1 MSIAKITLIGL
12 YNYMN
17 AINDPLFANLTVP
30 SGMNRDL
37 LINTILLRGGEFEAL
52 YADGNFMKFAIGAW
66 SAKWQYTLKKW
77 YDAQQIKYDPLE
89 NYDRRE
95 DWTDTNAKNNELTNM
110 RSDFSEKELDG
121 SVEEKNSAFNDSDYT
136 PASKSISNNTDNST
150 FASNSLTNGKESETG
165 VHSGRTHGNI
175 GVTTSQQMLQSEYD
189 VARFNIY
196 DAAADLF
203 CSELCIFVYA

>member
-17 AINDPLFANLTVP
+17 AINDPLFANLSVP
-30 SGMNRDL
+30 TGMDRDL

-110 RSDFSEKELDG
+110 RSDFSEKETDG
-121 SVEEKNSAFNDSDYT
+121 SIEEKNSAFNDSDYT
-136 PASKSISNNTDNST
+136 PANKSISNNTDNTT

-165 VHSGRTHGNI
+165 VHSGRVHGNI
-175 GVTTSQQMLQSEYD
+175 GTLTSQTMLQSEYD

-203 CSELCIFVYA
+203 CRELCIFVYA

>member
-12 YNYMN
+12 YNYMA

-30 SGMNRDL
+30 AGMDRDL

-189 VARFNIY
+189 VAKFNIY
-196 DAAADLF
+196 EAAADLF
-203 CSELCIFVYA
+203 CRELCIFVYA